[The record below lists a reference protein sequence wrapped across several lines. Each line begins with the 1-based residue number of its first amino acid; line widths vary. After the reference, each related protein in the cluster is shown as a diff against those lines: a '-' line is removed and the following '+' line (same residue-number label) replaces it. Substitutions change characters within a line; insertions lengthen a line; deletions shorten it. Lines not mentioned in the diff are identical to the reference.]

1 MPDARAVAEQ
11 ILSLIRKA
19 NSIGVAA
26 ESAVSAF
33 IAKLWPTFATHHIES
48 GPVQQS
54 AFASLP
60 DELQADVLDAVDAC
74 KGE

>member
-1 MPDARAVAEQ
+1 MPDPRAVAEQ

-19 NSIGVAA
+19 NSIGIAA

-33 IAKLWPTFATHHIES
+33 IEKLWPTFSAA
-48 GPVQQS
+48 GPTDES
-54 AFASLP
+54 AFAGLP
-60 DELQADVLDAVDAC
+60 SEMQAEVLDAVDAC